1 MDTLRIFT
9 IVGVLLLASH
19 PSGFTGVDGAA
30 VPQNTTS
37 TALPGEISFVVGWV
51 GGGWG
56 VGGGGGGGRW
66 LWKGKSVIW

>member
-37 TALPGEISFVVGWV
+37 TALPGEISFVVGKRGPKCDLVV
-51 GGGWG
+51 GSLFI
-56 VGGGGGGGRW
+56 VNA
-66 LWKGKSVIW
+66 